1 MRGDVDLW
9 DLASG
14 QKLRTLVAHKLSII
28 ALSFSRDGRWL
39 LTGGQ
44 EKPAILPRNGGQMS
58 PMDTGVKI
66 WDTATW
72 TEHSSKVFNQ
82 IGSGAASL
90 SLDSRILI
98 VEKDW
103 DLVERFDIASRKSLA
118 TFTAADPLSHSRQFS
133 TGNLL
138 ITPGTSLL
146 MQAAQN
152 SVGIWR
158 IPAQQSLPL
167 AASKE

>member
-1 MRGDVDLW
+1 MDLW

-14 QKLRTLVAHKLSII
+14 QKLRTLAAHKLSIT
-28 ALSFSRDGRWL
+28 ALSFSGDGRWL

-44 EKPAILPRNGGQMS
+44 ETPMRLPAIGGQMQ
-58 PMDTGVKI
+58 PIETRIRI
-66 WDTATW
+66 WDTTTW
-72 TEHSSKVFNQ
+72 MEHSSMSFNR
-82 IGSGAASL
+82 IGAGAASL

-103 DLVERFDIASRKSLA
+103 DLIELFDIANGMPLA

-138 ITPGTSLL
+138 IPPDGSLL

-152 SVGIWR
+152 GVRIWR
-158 IPAQQSLPL
+158 VPAKQN
-167 AASKE
+167 AAPSKQ